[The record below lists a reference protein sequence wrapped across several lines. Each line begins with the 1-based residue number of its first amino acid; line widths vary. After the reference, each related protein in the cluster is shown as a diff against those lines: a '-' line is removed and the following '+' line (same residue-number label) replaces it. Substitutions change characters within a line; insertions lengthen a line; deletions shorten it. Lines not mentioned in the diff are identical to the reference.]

1 MRGWKS
7 AFAFKLRKPFSS
19 EATTRS
25 YTPHC
30 TASSAASASAS
41 ASASA
46 AANRAASFSA
56 AASRAATSAYAVFC
70 PSAPVAPVED
80 SPSAASAASSAFPAS
95 SANSAGATQSAPS
108 TSPAVS
114 ACSSLNRSAFYFSSC
129 APSFSARF
137 SHADLRASPTPAA
150 TCAASSAL
158 APPTSVA
165 DPLADCRATFSS
177 SSWRRS
183 MSIAIPACDGDDEV
197 HAVGEDEGGEA
208 EEEAGEMAESDGR
221 SGGAQDSAVD
231 IDSLSRMVPEL
242 SWGQLSE
249 LAAGKEKM
257 DWPVVSGGVVK
268 GGAVEGGAVQ
278 ECAVEW
284 CAMEEDAWDEPESPA
299 MVPACSLCG
308 PAQRDKDERS
318 ADFQLCLNAPRGGG
332 RVRLDRM
339 GSGGGDGSGGGG
351 TATVVWYVPRFGRH
365 RQQRSIVREV
375 AREAVRDIARGG
387 AR

>member
-30 TASSAASASAS
+30 TASSAASAS

-129 APSFSARF
+129 APS
-137 SHADLRASPTPAA
+137 
-150 TCAASSAL
+150 
-158 APPTSVA
+158 SVA

-318 ADFQLCLNAPRGGG
+318 ADFKLCLNAPRGGG

-375 AREAVRDIARGG
+375 AREAVRDIVCGG